1 MIRRPPCSTRLDTLF
16 PDTTL
21 FRSGQEVVAVRR
33 LRSRRRAR
41 RIHVHA
47 HRYRSPQR
55 RRSASVARRRA
66 RTHRRPAA
74 DPARRTAPL
83 ALAGRSGRA
92 RRPIEPASSSVL
104 RPSAD
109 AYLASLHELFG
120 QRDRTRGGLGKRV
133 CVSVDRGGGRT
144 NKKKTKIS
152 HSNKISCEL

>member
-92 RRPIEPASSSVL
+92 RRLIEPASSSVL

-120 QRDRTRGGLGKRV
+120 PSVIQALRNAFLAAQLGNAV
-133 CVSVDRGGGRT
+133 VAAQTFQHDPDLVLG
-144 NKKKTKIS
+144 
-152 HSNKISCEL
+152 